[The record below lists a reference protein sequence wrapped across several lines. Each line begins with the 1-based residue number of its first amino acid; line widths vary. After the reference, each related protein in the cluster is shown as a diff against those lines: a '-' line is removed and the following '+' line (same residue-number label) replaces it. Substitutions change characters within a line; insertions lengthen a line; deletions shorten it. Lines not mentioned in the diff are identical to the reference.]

1 MPRIKIVKEYHPV
14 IRTRNSEGFSACALV
29 GIHSVLLGWNMD
41 ESIDRTD
48 FMGFAVNRSEFDPDN
63 GELLRKFWLNGKK
76 RFKGEVGDIGLDVRS
91 DQGPFQR
98 FRWSDYTVDPSRSYS
113 YEIIPMFGKPFNL
126 KRGKSLFLHLRPSPV
141 KKDGLS
147 IFSNRGVTAAF
158 AYLERFGNQKPED
171 VAENAAL
178 NWLSRG
184 LKESLLSFINLAIA
198 GDKLKLCIYEFH
210 DSEVAQALQKAKS
223 DGVEVEIIYDA
234 GKVKSQHR
242 NEHLL
247 RQFGLMNI
255 STPRMN
261 ISISHN
267 KFLIHLRNGK
277 ARSVWTASSNFSSN
291 AFYKQT
297 NQALQFEDKNIAEA
311 YNGYFE
317 LIKTD
322 LPLSK
327 YRFKGD
333 SAQYQVQ
340 DYNTLM
346 ANKGLPLELQYSPTS
361 NIHVID
367 EAIEAINNARSAI
380 LVSSPFALDKR
391 IVEALLANKEVIIEY
406 GLVNNTAKRKIGDLK
421 NGNSR
426 FVHPSRLET
435 YMGRS
440 WDAKA
445 FGNHKI
451 HTKSIVIDPWSK
463 KPTTI
468 FGSAN
473 FSEKSC
479 KKNDENMLI
488 SHDRRLAAV
497 VATEFVRMYDHYRS
511 RYFINEIFKGKTK
524 QLYLNEDGLA
534 WTKTAFDAKSNS
546 FKYRDRLVFSGRV

>member
-1 MPRIKIVKEYHPV
+1 MPRIKIVKEYKPV
-14 IRTRNSEGFSACALV
+14 VRTRNSEGFSGCALV

-48 FMGFAVNRSEFDPDN
+48 FMGFAINRSEFDPDN

-126 KRGKSLFLHLRPSPV
+126 KRGKSLFLNLRPSPV
-141 KKDGLS
+141 KQDGLS

-184 LKESLLSFINLAIA
+184 LKESLLRFLDQATT

-210 DSEVAQALQKAKS
+210 DSDIAQALQKAKS
-223 DGVEVEIIYDA
+223 DGVELEILYDA
-234 GKVKSQHR
+234 GKVKSQER

-247 RQFGLMNI
+247 AQFGLMSN
-255 STPRMN
+255 SSQRKN

-267 KFLIHLRNGK
+267 KFLVQLRNGK
-277 ARSVWTASSNFSSN
+277 ALSVWTASSNFSSN

-297 NQALQFEDKNIAEA
+297 NQALQFENENIAEA

-327 YRFKGD
+327 YRFKET
-333 SAQYQVQ
+333 SAQYKIQE
-340 DYNTLM
+340 YNANLM
-346 ANKGLPLELQYSPTS
+346 TKGLSIDLQYSPTAS
-361 NIHVID
+361 IHVIE
-367 EAIEAINNARSAI
+367 EAIEAIKNARSAI

-391 IVEALLANKEVIIEY
+391 IVEALLANKDVIIEY
-406 GLVNNTAKRKIGDLK
+406 GLVNNTAKRKIGELK

-473 FSEKSC
+473 FSENSC

-488 SHDRRLAAV
+488 SNDPRLAAV
-497 VATEFVRMYDHYRS
+497 VATEFIRMYDHYRS
-511 RYFINEIFKGKTK
+511 RYFINDIFKGKTK
-524 QLYLNEDGLA
+524 RLYLNEGGLA
-534 WTKTAFDAKSNS
+534 WTKTAFDSESNS
-546 FKYRDRLVFSGRV
+546 FKYRDRVVFSGRI